1 MHFYNLIKELSEKKE
16 VMLYVDM
23 DGVIASYNI
32 GKPLDFL
39 NKRPLKENINKL
51 EKVSELPNV
60 ELYILSIC
68 KKDSQ
73 IEDKNIWLDKHVP
86 FFKKEN
92 RVIISKEKIEN
103 ITSPEIKSNY
113 LNNVKTDK
121 QIVFLD
127 DDNAILKKVMNSV
140 KDIIVFQDSELID

>member
-51 EKVSELPNV
+51 EKVSHSSG
-60 ELYILSIC
+60 I
-68 KKDSQ
+68 
-73 IEDKNIWLDKHVP
+73 
-86 FFKKEN
+86 
-92 RVIISKEKIEN
+92 
-103 ITSPEIKSNY
+103 
-113 LNNVKTDK
+113 
-121 QIVFLD
+121 
-127 DDNAILKKVMNSV
+127 
-140 KDIIVFQDSELID
+140 

>member
-73 IEDKNIWLDKHVP
+73 IEDKNIWLDKHAP